1 MISAGPGATQEEP
14 DSIVDLLSAGELRVA
29 LFTNTWSPSLVTLD
43 PQTGEV
49 VGVGADLARALADR
63 MGVPVAWVK
72 YPGLGA
78 IVTAFSVARQQPPYR
93 HRRGAGLLCWTSG

>member
-78 IVTAFSVARQQPPYR
+78 IVTAFSVARQ
-93 HRRGAGLLCWTSG
+93 